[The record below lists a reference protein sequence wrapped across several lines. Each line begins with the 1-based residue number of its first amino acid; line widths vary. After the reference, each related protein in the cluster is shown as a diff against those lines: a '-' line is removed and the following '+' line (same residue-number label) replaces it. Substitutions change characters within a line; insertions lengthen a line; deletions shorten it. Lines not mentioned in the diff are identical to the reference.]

1 MIQKAVVIGILLPLL
16 LMGCSSSVGSVYDT
30 DWPEITNECKPWT
43 RWWWMGSDVDSANL
57 TYNLEALSK
66 AGIGGVEITPIY
78 GVKGREAYYLD
89 YLSPEW
95 MSMLDFTISEATR
108 LGMGVDMN
116 NGTGWPFGGPEVSL
130 EDAATKAIF
139 REYKLKGGQQLNEP
153 VTVKDDKEKEFAQ
166 LDKLIAYSLDGEI
179 TDITH
184 RVSSRGKLDWTA
196 PQGKDH
202 TLVALFIGK
211 TRQQVKRAAPGGE
224 GYVLNYLDKDA
235 VMRYFSKLDT
245 AFAENNTPFPH
256 TFFND
261 SYEVY
266 GADWTPEL
274 LDEFEKRRGYELQD
288 YFPELLA
295 NGATDISARVIT
307 DYRET
312 IGELLKENFTLTWTE
327 WAHAHGVKTRNQAHG
342 SPANLLDLYASVD
355 IPECESFGITNFD
368 IPYLRKDS
376 IRKENDSDPTILK
389 YASSAAHVAGK
400 PYTSSET
407 FTWLTEH
414 FRTSLSQCKPEID
427 QMFTSGVNRVYFHG
441 STYSP
446 KDAAW
451 PGWKFYAS
459 VDMSPTNTIW
469 KDAPAFFN
477 YIARIQSFLQIGKPD
492 NDFLLYLPIYDI
504 WEAQRDHYFT
514 TFAIHGMRERLPDF
528 CDAVEEIME
537 CGYDLDYISDHFIG
551 TTSVENGLLKTEGG
565 TTYKALILP
574 AVKYIPAETMEQIKK
589 LTEQGATVIFAE
601 HYPSDVPGLSQL
613 KERRERFN
621 TSLSQFPQVRAF
633 ENMSVRPLGK
643 GTVITGTDYREMVAK
658 WKENEETFVSEQGGQ
673 LIRRS
678 HENGH
683 IYFFSMLHNNSVE
696 GWITLGVKAGSA
708 IFFDPMTGRKGQ
720 AAIRQNNGRT
730 QVYMQLKP
738 GESIILKTFSGKN
751 TITGEW
757 AYYQP
762 TGKQIELNNGWELSF
777 EESEPAVAEQ
787 FHLDTLTS
795 WTNLDNDILKKNMG
809 TGRYRLTFD
818 FTKEPGHEYRISLGD
833 VRESARLRVNG
844 KDAGTLF
851 AVPFEAMIGSFLH
864 DGENTIEIGVTNLPA
879 NRIADYDRRDVDWRI
894 FHEINFVSITYKP
907 TLFDHWDVVPSGLLG
922 PVIIQELRLK

>member
-1 MIQKAVVIGILLPLL
+1 MKCHWILLVYFILT
-16 LMGCSSSVGSVYDT
+16 GCFSSTGPPEDT
-30 DWPEITNECKPWT
+30 DWPQITRESKPWT
-43 RWWWMGSDVDSANL
+43 RWWWMGNDVDSVNL
-57 TYNLEALSK
+57 AYNLAELSK

-78 GVKGREAYYLD
+78 GVKGRERYWLN

-95 MSMLDFTISEATR
+95 MNILDFTITEAVR
-108 LGMGVDMN
+108 RGMGVDMN

-130 EDAATKAIF
+130 EDAATMAIF
-139 REYKLKGGQQLNEP
+139 EEYRLKGGQSLNEP
-153 VTVKDDKEKEFAQ
+153 VTVRDKRQKAFAR
-166 LDKLIAYSLDGEI
+166 LDKLIAYSPDGEKVDI
-179 TDITH
+179 TDK
-184 RVSSRGKLDWTA
+184 VSAEGKLDWLA
-196 PQGKDH
+196 PQGKDYK
-202 TLVALFIGK
+202 LIALFFLK
-211 TRQQVKRAAPGGE
+211 TGQQVKRAAPGGE
-224 GYVLNYLDKDA
+224 GYVINHFDKRA
-235 VMRYFSKLDT
+235 VMRYLGKFDT
-245 AFAENNTPFPH
+245 AFAENNTPFPN

-274 LDEFEKRRGYELQD
+274 LDEFEKRRGYKLQD

-295 NGATDISARVIT
+295 NEATDISSRVIT

-683 IYFFSMLHNNSVE
+683 IYFFSMLNNNTVDE
-696 GWITLGVKAGSA
+696 WITLGVKAGSA

-720 AAIRQNNGRT
+720 ATIRQNNGRT
-730 QVYMQLKP
+730 QMYMQLKP

-751 TITGEW
+751 TATGEW
-757 AYYQP
+757 PYYQP

-777 EESEPAVAEQ
+777 EESEPPVTEQ
-787 FHLDTLTS
+787 FHLDTLIS
-795 WTNLDNDILKKNMG
+795 WTNINN
-809 TGRYRLTFD
+809 
-818 FTKEPGHEYRISLGD
+818 S
-833 VRESARLRVNG
+833 S
-844 KDAGTLF
+844 F
-851 AVPFEAMIGSFLH
+851 ASC
-864 DGENTIEIGVTNLPA
+864 
-879 NRIADYDRRDVDWRI
+879 
-894 FHEINFVSITYKP
+894 
-907 TLFDHWDVVPSGLLG
+907 
-922 PVIIQELRLK
+922 

>member
-1 MIQKAVVIGILLPLL
+1 MKCHWILLVYFILK
-16 LMGCSSSVGSVYDT
+16 GCSSSTGPPEDT
-30 DWPEITNECKPWT
+30 DWPQITRESKPWT
-43 RWWWMGSDVDSANL
+43 RWWWMGNDVDSVTLA
-57 TYNLEALSK
+57 YNLEALSK

-78 GVKGREAYYLD
+78 GIKGREAYYLD

-130 EDAATKAIF
+130 EDAATMAIF
-139 REYKLKGGQQLNEP
+139 EEYRLKGGQPLNEP
-153 VTVKDDKEKEFAQ
+153 VMVRDKRQKAFAQ
-166 LDKLIAYSLDGEI
+166 LDKLIAYSPDGEKVDI
-179 TDITH
+179 TDK
-184 RVSSRGKLDWTA
+184 VSAEGKLDWLA
-196 PQGKDH
+196 PQGKDYK
-202 TLVALFIGK
+202 LIALFLGK

-224 GYVLNYLDKDA
+224 GYVINHFDKRA
-235 VMRYFSKLDT
+235 VMRYLGKFDT
-245 AFAENNTPFPH
+245 AFAENNTPFPN

-621 TSLSQFPQVRAF
+621 ISLSQFPQVRAF

-683 IYFFSMLHNNSVE
+683 VYFFSMLHNNSVD

-762 TGKQIELNNGWELSF
+762 TGKQIDLNNGWELSF

-851 AVPFEAMIGSFLH
+851 AVPFEAMIGLFLH
-864 DGENTIEIGVTNLPA
+864 DGKNTIEIDVTNLPA
-879 NRIADYDRRDVDWRI
+879 NRIADYDRRGVDWRI

-922 PVIIQELRLK
+922 PVIIQELRPK